1 MVMSE
6 DCGREVTSS
15 LDIWFPWQQEK
26 APEICPIESEVAH
39 SSTLI
44 LKAQSTNTPQPPMD
58 KNLHVLLSMELTKWS
73 K

>member
-44 LKAQSTNTPQPPMD
+44 LKTKPKAQT
-58 KNLHVLLSMELTKWS
+58 LLNHLWTKICIFSYQWS
-73 K
+73 